1 MGIRPADSER
11 RLQRGWWGRS
21 ASWAEYGLGLLVIAA
36 GATAAVLL
44 VAGVVVLTLVAMRS

>member
-11 RLQRGWWGRS
+11 RLQRGRWGRS
-21 ASWAEYGLGLLVIAA
+21 VSWAEYGLGLLLIAT